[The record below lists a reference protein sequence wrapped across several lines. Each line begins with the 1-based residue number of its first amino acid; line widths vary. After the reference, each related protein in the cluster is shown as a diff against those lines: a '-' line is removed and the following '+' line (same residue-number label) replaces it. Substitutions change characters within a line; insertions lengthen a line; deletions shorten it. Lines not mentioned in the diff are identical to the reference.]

1 MDPVDALARLGGTA
15 DDGALRRL
23 TTRRRLKEAVGAGKI
38 RMVAHGRYALAT
50 AENAAV
56 AAVALA
62 GVVSHLSAVAW
73 WGWECKS
80 PPERPEVTV
89 PRHRKLRLS
98 PPDKAGASDK
108 AAGSGR
114 SDHDER
120 RAGAGFIDAVTLRRR
135 PLDAADLERGV
146 TGAVRT
152 VLDCAESLNFAEAL
166 TIADSAI
173 RAGDVDSETLA
184 AAASKWRGR
193 GAARVRRVAAYA
205 DGRSAN
211 VFESV
216 LRAIAIEAGL
226 AVVPQWRI
234 DLGDRVAFAD
244 LANPLMG
251 LVIEADSWGYHATKQ
266 AFSRDLER
274 YNLMVIAGWVVL
286 RFTFEQVMDRPAYVR
301 SVMSQCSAGV
311 RFGPERWWDTPGRA
325 A

>member
-15 DDGALRRL
+15 DARALRRL
-23 TTRRRLKEAVGAGKI
+23 TTRRRLSDAVSAGKI
-38 RMVAHGRYALAT
+38 RMVAHGRYALPA
-50 AENAAV
+50 AEDAAV

-62 GVVSHLSAVAW
+62 GVVSHLSAVAR

-89 PRHRKLRLS
+89 PRHRKLRLP
-98 PPDKAGASDK
+98 PPDE
-108 AAGSGR
+108 AAGTDEVAGHNR
-114 SDHDER
+114 SDDER
-120 RAGAGFIDAVTLRRR
+120 RAVAGVLDAVTVRRR
-135 PLDAADLERGV
+135 PLDATDLERGV
-146 TGAVRT
+146 TGPVRT
-152 VLDCAESLNFAEAL
+152 VLDCAESLPFAEAL
-166 TIADSAI
+166 AIADSAI
-173 RAGDVDSETLA
+173 RAGDTDSEALV
-184 AAASKWRGR
+184 AAASTWRGR

-216 LRAIAIEAGL
+216 LRAIAIESGL

-234 DLGDRVAFAD
+234 DLTDRVAFAD
-244 LANPLMG
+244 LANPLLG
-251 LVIEADSWGYHATKQ
+251 LVVEADSWGYHATRQ

-286 RFTFEQVMDRPAYVR
+286 RFTFEQVMDRPDYVR
-301 SVMSQCSAGV
+301 SVLTQWTARV
-311 RFGPERWWDTPGRA
+311 RPGSERWWDTPEQA